1 MEAIFSDTRIKK
13 KLVKVKSLWK
23 NLPGFSATN
32 YFLADS
38 LCFPGDNGRN
48 DSVFAKLNKLNRKK
62 VRNDKFLN
70 QQARENGLVF
80 FLLFFLI
87 INLILIPTLFG
98 SEYSQGDIFRPKAMN
113 SSKLITDLAGRPVA
127 IPEQVKTIVALNG
140 SLRYVV
146 YLQAADLVIG
156 VEGIEKNKN
165 LLNGTNFQSR
175 ISGRPYQAAIYSLIE
190 RLPLVGEG
198 GPGKL
203 PDLEV
208 LLKLHPDL
216 VLTFEPEVAELVQNK
231 TGLPSV
237 VLSYAGTNGVDFPEI
252 KKSLAFLGQLVG
264 REKRAEEINRF
275 IDECESDL
283 RHRTS
288 EVKPVSV
295 YIGGISARG
304 AHGLTSTEI
313 NYPPLLWLTAI
324 NVADELKQ
332 KGHVFIDKEKL
343 LAWDP
348 EYIFLDAAGLTLINE
363 NYLKN
368 RSYYE
373 HLSAVRQ
380 NKVFTVFPFNF
391 YRTNLE
397 VLIANAYFI
406 GQTIY
411 PDRFSDVEPEKMARK
426 IIKEFVGA
434 EVLDW
439 LKAAYAGFRQVEF
452 SESGIKLR

>member
-1 MEAIFSDTRIKK
+1 MEAVFSETIIKK
-13 KLVKVKSLWK
+13 ELVKVKSVGESLSD
-23 NLPGFSATN
+23 LSATN
-32 YFLADS
+32 YFLTES
-38 LCFPGDNGRN
+38 FCFPGNNCTSYSVYGEQSKKKIREGRMPN
-48 DSVFAKLNKLNRKK
+48 ER
-62 VRNDKFLN
+62 
-70 QQARENGLVF
+70 ARGSRPAF
-80 FLLFFLI
+80 FLFFFFI
-87 INLILIPTLFG
+87 INLFLIPMLSG
-98 SEYSQGDIFRPKAMN
+98 SEHSRGDISRSKSTN
-113 SSKLITDLAGRPVA
+113 SSKLITDLAGRRVAVPEPVR
-127 IPEQVKTIVALNG
+127 TIVALNG

-165 LLNGTNFQSR
+165 LLNGTSFQSG
-175 ISGRPYQAAIYSLIE
+175 ISARPYQAAIYSLIE

-208 LLKLHPDL
+208 LIRLHPDL
-216 VLTFEPEVAELVQNK
+216 VLTFEPEVAELVQK
-231 TGLPSV
+231 RTGLASV
-237 VLSYAGTNGVDFPEI
+237 VINYAGTNGVDFPEI
-252 KKSLAFLGQLVG
+252 KKSLAFLGQLLG
-264 REKRAEEINRF
+264 REKRAQEINRF

-288 EVKPVSV
+288 EVRPVSV

-304 AHGLTSTEI
+304 AHGLTSTEV

-332 KGHVFIDKEKL
+332 KGHVFIDKERL

-363 NYLKN
+363 DYLKN

-380 NKVFTVFPFNF
+380 KKVFTVFPFNF

-397 VLIANAYFI
+397 VLITNAYFI
-406 GQTIY
+406 GRTIY
-411 PDRFSDVEPEKMARK
+411 PERFSDVEPETMARK

-434 EVLDW
+434 DVFDRI
-439 LKAAYAGFRQVEF
+439 KSAYAGFRQVEF
-452 SESGIKLR
+452 SESGIKVR